1 MKNFINIIIISS
13 VILGGLILSPV
24 SADNKEVTKKQVT
37 VKQGQS
43 KTTPKAEKQ
52 VDNKAQKT
60 NTKDKEA
67 KKENN
72 KKTEEKG
79 TLEEAKTKDKEEIT
93 VKTDKKK
100 TKKSEIPPV
109 EEPNLKEDPK
119 AVKMNADRL
128 LYDDKTKIS
137 QLRGNVK
144 IVYGDL
150 IVKSKYAK
158 FYGDKKEA
166 YFTGDVKLYKPGNTV
181 TGDKMDIYY
190 NEGKGV
196 IYENVRAVSY
206 QNKDKKEPGKKKN
219 SADDDAPLILTCK
232 YAEYFWNDDEVY
244 VDGNVKMWK
253 NDKRA
258 YADHGHYSQ
267 KIETVTL
274 SDNVRFEQGAE
285 NWMTCPEAIF
295 DLKSETFVANGG
307 VTAEVEVEQQQNNNK
322 KKEDSSKN
330 KKDNKKKDKKDDKK
344 QKDKN
349 SEDVNK
355 EDEDSEGEDLDKN
368 KKKDDELPEDR
379 VSIPKV
385 FPQEDDEMIFT
396 DELDL

>member
-13 VILGGLILSPV
+13 IILGGIILSPV
-24 SADNKEVTKKQVT
+24 SADNKEVIKKQVT
-37 VKQGQS
+37 VKRGQS
-43 KTTPKAEKQ
+43 KTTPTAEKQ
-52 VDNKAQKT
+52 VDDKTQKI
-60 NTKDKEA
+60 NTKDKESQ
-67 KKENN
+67 KENN
-72 KKTEEKG
+72 KKTEKEN
-79 TLEEAKTKDKEEIT
+79 LETPKTKDKEEIT

-181 TGDKMDIYY
+181 TGDKMDIFY
-190 NEGKGV
+190 NEGRGV

-307 VTAEVEVEQQQNNNK
+307 VTAEVEVEQQQNNK

-330 KKDNKKKDKKDDKK
+330 KKDDKKKKDKKPSAINEEEND
-344 QKDKN
+344 N
-349 SEDVNK
+349 
-355 EDEDSEGEDLDKN
+355 GEDLDKN
-368 KKKDDELPEDR
+368 KKKGDEELPEDR
-379 VSIPKV
+379 ISIPKV
-385 FPQEDDEMIFT
+385 FPQEEDEMIFT

>member
-13 VILGGLILSPV
+13 IILGGIILSPV
-24 SADNKEVTKKQVT
+24 SADNKEVIKKQVT
-37 VKQGQS
+37 VKRGQS
-43 KTTPKAEKQ
+43 KTTPTAEKQ
-52 VDNKAQKT
+52 VDDKTQKI
-60 NTKDKEA
+60 NTKDKESQ
-67 KKENN
+67 KENN
-72 KKTEEKG
+72 KKTEKEN
-79 TLEEAKTKDKEEIT
+79 LETPKTKDKEEIT

-150 IVKSKYAK
+150 IVKSKYDK

-181 TGDKMDIYY
+181 TGDKMDIFY
-190 NEGKGV
+190 NEGRGV

-307 VTAEVEVEQQQNNNK
+307 VTAEVEVEQQQNNK

-330 KKDNKKKDKKDDKK
+330 KKDDKKKKDKKPSAINEEEND
-344 QKDKN
+344 N
-349 SEDVNK
+349 
-355 EDEDSEGEDLDKN
+355 GEDLDKN
-368 KKKDDELPEDR
+368 KKKGDEELPEDR
-379 VSIPKV
+379 ISIPKV
-385 FPQEDDEMIFT
+385 FPQEEDEMIFT

>member
-1 MKNFINIIIISS
+1 MKFFLTIILLTTI
-13 VILGGLILSPV
+13 VTLSPV
-24 SADNKEVTKKQVT
+24 LADNAEITKKQATVKPKDSKTSVTQDKNVKKENQKQTSPKIDEKKTKPNTVVKKDNKETK
-37 VKQGQS
+37 S
-43 KTTPKAEKQ
+43 K
-52 VDNKAQKT
+52 QKT
-60 NTKDKEA
+60 
-67 KKENN
+67 
-72 KKTEEKG
+72 
-79 TLEEAKTKDKEEIT
+79 T
-93 VKTDKKK
+93 VKTGQKKK
-100 TKKSEIPPV
+100 RKSAIPPV
-109 EEPNLKEDPK
+109 KEPNLKEDPK

-150 IVKSKYAK
+150 TVKSDYAK
-158 FYGDKKEA
+158 FYGDKKEG
-166 YFTGDVKLYKPGNTV
+166 YFTGHVRLYKPGNTV
-181 TGDKMDIYY
+181 TGDKMDIFY

-219 SADDDAPLILTCK
+219 SPDDDAPLILTCK

-253 NDKRA
+253 NDRRA

-274 SDNVRFEQGAE
+274 SDNVRFEQGSE

-307 VTAEVEVEQQQNNNK
+307 VTAEVEVEQQQEK
-322 KKEDSSKN
+322 KKDDSSKDDKG
-330 KKDNKKKDKKDDKK
+330 KKDDKKKKDKKASNVDEEENDD
-344 QKDKN
+344 
-349 SEDVNK
+349 
-355 EDEDSEGEDLDKN
+355 GEDLDKD

-379 VSIPKV
+379 ISIPKV

-396 DELDL
+396 DELDLQ

>member
-1 MKNFINIIIISS
+1 MKNLINIIIISS

-37 VKQGQS
+37 VKQDQFKKQPTEKKQLENKEQ
-43 KTTPKAEKQ
+43 KTTVK
-52 VDNKAQKT
+52 KAQKE
-60 NTKDKEA
+60 NTKQ
-67 KKENN
+67 
-72 KKTEEKG
+72 TEEK
-79 TLEEAKTKDKEEIT
+79 TLKKEKSTDKEEIT
-93 VKTDKKK
+93 VNTDKKK

-109 EEPNLKEDPK
+109 KEPNLKEDPK
-119 AVKMNADRL
+119 SVKMNADRL

-150 IVKSKYAK
+150 TVKSKYAK

-181 TGDKMDIYY
+181 TGDKMDIFY
-190 NEGKGV
+190 NEGRGV

-274 SDNVRFEQGAE
+274 SDNVRFEQGAD

-307 VTAEVEVEQQQNNNK
+307 VTAEVDVEQQQNNK
-322 KKEDSSKN
+322 KKDDSSKD
-330 KKDNKKKDKKDDKK
+330 KKGDKKKDKKDDKK